1 MTGIVLSKHV
11 ASEGVITCHLL
22 PHAISCS
29 PGPWLV
35 GEVITGKTGVVF
47 AWGTF
52 VGGAFI
58 PGLLQYAFGLL
69 QLLLFHLPLLV
80 ATAVILDGR

>member
-1 MTGIVLSKHV
+1 M
-11 ASEGVITCHLL
+11 L
-22 PHAISCS
+22 PHVTPARF

-35 GEVITGKTGVVF
+35 GEVITDQTGVVF

-58 PGLLQYAFGLL
+58 PGLLQYAFGLV
-69 QLLLFHLPLLV
+69 QLLLFHLPLV
-80 ATAVILDGR
+80 AATGVLLDRR